1 MCTHTVIVPIVP
13 FASRPGPLPST
24 TSWPVLLLR
33 VKMED
38 KWLGCTVGWGWGG
51 GGGGGGSVCVVKECG
66 RMCGGGVCVVVE
78 GGVMEVQ

>member
-1 MCTHTVIVPIVP
+1 
-13 FASRPGPLPST
+13 
-24 TSWPVLLLR
+24 
-33 VKMED
+33 MED